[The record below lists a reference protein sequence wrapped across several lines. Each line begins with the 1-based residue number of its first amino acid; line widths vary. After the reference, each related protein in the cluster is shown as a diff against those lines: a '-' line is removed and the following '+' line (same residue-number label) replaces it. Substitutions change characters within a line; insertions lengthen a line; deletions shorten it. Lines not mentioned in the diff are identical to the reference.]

1 VAPLHRVKGSYISGM
16 LTSELINIY
25 AEKSV
30 EAAGA
35 AARTLLEV
43 ITASDEELHIESK
56 FDGSLVSDADFASQ
70 KVIAEILEPL
80 KIPILSE
87 ESKAPEYSNRKD
99 WDYFWLV
106 DPLDGTE
113 SFLSSR
119 SGFAVNIALCDKSGP
134 IIGVVADPLT
144 NTIYFGVEGKGFSIC
159 QLDGSNS
166 RRVKTGKARKP
177 FRLVTS
183 WNEKATVA
191 ELSPPGINPL
201 DVVARPVSG
210 ALKFCEVALGDAE
223 IHSRTGPYMEWDCAA
238 GDGIL
243 RSIGIDVYDR
253 NTDERIKYNT
263 KDLRVNGLYC
273 SRVKQ

>member
-1 VAPLHRVKGSYISGM
+1 MNLYSD
-16 LTSELINIY
+16 
-25 AEKSV
+25 KSV

-35 AARTLLEV
+35 AARALLEV

-56 FDGSLVSDADFASQ
+56 LDGSLVSDADFASQ
-70 KVIAEILEPL
+70 KVISEILEPL
-80 KIPILSE
+80 KIPVLSE
-87 ESKAPEYSNRKD
+87 EAKAPEYSTRKD

-119 SGFAVNIALCDKSGP
+119 SGFAVNIALCDKTGP

-144 NTIYFGVEGKGFSIC
+144 NTIYYGVEVKGFSIC

-166 RRVKTGKARKP
+166 REVIIGKARKP
-177 FRLVTS
+177 YRLVTS
-183 WNEKATVA
+183 WNEQASVD
-191 ELSPPGINPL
+191 ELAPPGINPK

-210 ALKFCEVALGDAE
+210 ALKFCELALGEAE
-223 IHSRTGPYMEWDCAA
+223 IHSRTGSYMEWDCAA

-243 RSIGIDVYDR
+243 RSIGIDVFDR
-253 NTDERIKYNT
+253 NTGARIKYNT

-273 SRVKQ
+273 SRV